1 MTVPTPT
8 SSGEESEPGERSVQ
22 PTFVGEYRHSIDAK
36 GRLIVPSR
44 LRTALA
50 GDEVVLA
57 RWAEGCIAMWSPTGW
72 EEIATSLRAQGN
84 SNPNARAVM
93 RVLAASAHWDTVD
106 KQGRISVPEKLRE
119 RAGIDKEVVVVG
131 AFNKAELWAP
141 DRWEERVAEAE
152 DGKFE
157 EMVSQLDF

>member
-8 SSGEESEPGERSVQ
+8 RSGEQQPGETSVQ

-44 LRTALA
+44 LRQALA

-57 RWAEGCIAMWSPTGW
+57 RWAEGCIAMWSPAGW
-72 EEIATSLRAQGN
+72 QEVATALQATGN
-84 SNPNARAVM
+84 SESQARNVM
-93 RVLAASAHWDTVD
+93 RLLAASAHWDTVD

-141 DRWEERVAEAE
+141 ERWEERVAEAE

>member
-8 SSGEESEPGERSVQ
+8 RSGEQQPGENSVQ

-57 RWAEGCIAMWSPTGW
+57 RWAEGCIAMWSPAGW
-72 EEIATSLRAQGN
+72 QDVAKALQATGN
-84 SNPNARAVM
+84 SRPEARNVM
-93 RVLAASAHWDTVD
+93 RMLAASAHWDTVD

-131 AFNKAELWAP
+131 AFNKAELWSP
-141 DRWEERVAEAE
+141 ERWEERMAEAE